1 MKICIISLIVMTA
14 ISTVTKAQQFMPL
27 YPDSIVNSRN
37 APDNEVR
44 REQNGSISFEKVSV
58 PMVQLFRAPAEKAN
72 GAAMVVCPGGGYGGL
87 AYTHEGINFARRLN
101 EMGITV
107 LVLKYR
113 MPDDATMW
121 DRNIGP
127 LQDAQQAIRL
137 LRQHAA
143 QWHIDTN
150 RVGLMGSSAG
160 GHLAATAGTHFGQSY
175 IPNKENINLRPDFL
189 VLVYPVISMEDSLT
203 HMGSKKNLIGADAS
217 PEKVRAFSN
226 ELHVT
231 KTTPPAFLV
240 HATDDKAVVV
250 GNSIAFYTALVKQQV
265 PAELHVYQRGGHGF
279 GMRTSNPDEHW
290 FDRLENWLRD
300 NGWLKNK

>member
-1 MKICIISLIVMTA
+1 MNLRMIGLIMLTA
-14 ISTVTKAQQFMPL
+14 MSTVTKAQQFLHL
-27 YPDSIVNSRN
+27 YPDSVVNSRK
-37 APDNEVR
+37 APDNEVK
-44 REQNGSISFEKVSV
+44 REQNGSLSFEKVSI
-58 PMVQLFRAPAEKAN
+58 PMVQLFPAPADKAN
-72 GAAMVVCPGGGYGGL
+72 GAAMIVCPGGGYGGL

-137 LRQHAA
+137 ARQHANE
-143 QWHIDTN
+143 WHIDIN
-150 RVGLMGSSAG
+150 RIGLMGSSAG

-175 IPNKENINLRPDFL
+175 IPNKENTSLRPDFL

-203 HMGSKKNLIGADAS
+203 HKGSKKNLIGVDAT
-217 PEKVRAFSN
+217 PEKVRNFSN
-226 ELHVT
+226 ELQVT
-231 KTTPPAFLV
+231 AATPPTFLV

-250 GNSIAFYTALVKQQV
+250 GNSLAFYTALVKQQV

-300 NGWLKNK
+300 NGWLKK